1 MIHLAR
7 DSATKRSKKMAG
19 LDPKL
24 QSTLL
29 ALLKSNP
36 ATKNYPEK
44 FPLVFTSVASK
55 TTGPTT
61 SSRQDL
67 GLPKVGALVN
77 VINTSNSGTSC
88 TSSHGIVYV
97 AIGKSGNNT
106 LSLKEASESSMLEIP
121 VKVFINSSKK
131 RDSKVYMLKFNINDI
146 TDLKRLREEILNQLG
161 KDVVKFDLTFDV
173 GYFLGSRKIIFTEKD
188 SIKSQLKSKNKSK
201 GLWCE
206 GRPNKRERAVMVIDS
221 DSDCDSD
228 FPPSKKRK
236 SKISA
241 LDAKVHRVDSLANE
255 LRERHGA
262 KYNKIQYKLWAEALD
277 ASVNMRVKRFHLQVL
292 FGIPSLENQVA
303 VKVSMK
309 WRQLLQAW
317 LILLQLHYSLTMQ
330 HSLHQLNKHPY
341 HRHWAAY
348 LPLNILIY
356 SRN

>member
-1 MIHLAR
+1 
-7 DSATKRSKKMAG
+7 
-19 LDPKL
+19 
-24 QSTLL
+24 
-29 ALLKSNP
+29 
-36 ATKNYPEK
+36 
-44 FPLVFTSVASK
+44 
-55 TTGPTT
+55 
-61 SSRQDL
+61 
-67 GLPKVGALVN
+67 
-77 VINTSNSGTSC
+77 
-88 TSSHGIVYV
+88 
-97 AIGKSGNNT
+97 
-106 LSLKEASESSMLEIP
+106 MLEIP

-146 TDLKRLREEILNQLG
+146 TDLKSLREEILNQLG

-173 GYFLGSRKIIFTEKD
+173 GYFSGSHKIIFTEKD

-277 ASVNMRVKRFHLQVL
+277 VSKHESKEIPPTGPIWNTKPRKSSCSESVNEMASAFTSMANTVATALQPDHAAQSTPTKQTSLPQALACISPAKRIDLQQKL
-292 FGIPSLENQVA
+292 FTQIDMLHKMFERGALTSEQYEKRRDDLLNQFDN
-303 VKVSMK
+303 
-309 WRQLLQAW
+309 L
-317 LILLQLHYSLTMQ
+317 
-330 HSLHQLNKHPY
+330 
-341 HRHWAAY
+341 
-348 LPLNILIY
+348 
-356 SRN
+356 